1 MIQIGNRLAIGVAVA
16 ATLVVGAAVV
26 IPNLWENLDA
36 SEIMVIQSPLSGEL
50 NVYTEPGL
58 KWQGF
63 GKVTKYPRQAQYSF
77 CSEERVVDGKT
88 IIVQCDGTTSGAE
101 RLRFNDGG
109 HGLLNGAVNWEMPM
123 DTKSIIEIQKKFGS
137 AAGVESRAVGKMLD
151 SAAYL
156 AGPLMSSTESSG
168 ERRAELVQYIN
179 DQAENGVYVTRAKQE
194 MVKDVS
200 GNDKTAVTTEIVM
213 DEKGMPKRQ
222 QGSILSDFNIKLL
235 PLAINE
241 LKYDRIVEKQIAE
254 RQNATTQVQ
263 IAQANARRAEQD
275 AITTAKQGEASA
287 AKAKWEQET
296 IKAKEVTKAEQEL
309 EVATLQ
315 AKSAAQFKTE
325 QILRGE
331 GEAERKRLTMQADG
345 ALDKKLAAYVTVN
358 EAYAKAMGEYQ
369 GNWVPHVQMGGSE
382 SAGTGAQNMINL
394 MTIKAAKDLGLDM
407 EVAGKATTAARK

>member
-1 MIQIGNRLAIGVAVA
+1 
-16 ATLVVGAAVV
+16 
-26 IPNLWENLDA
+26 
-36 SEIMVIQSPLSGEL
+36 
-50 NVYTEPGL
+50 
-58 KWQGF
+58 
-63 GKVTKYPRQAQYSF
+63 
-77 CSEERVVDGKT
+77 
-88 IIVQCDGTTSGAE
+88 
-101 RLRFNDGG
+101 
-109 HGLLNGAVNWEMPM
+109 
-123 DTKSIIEIQKKFGS
+123 
-137 AAGVESRAVGKMLD
+137 
-151 SAAYL
+151 
-156 AGPLMSSTESSG
+156 
-168 ERRAELVQYIN
+168 
-179 DQAENGVYVTRAKQE
+179 
-194 MVKDVS
+194 
-200 GNDKTAVTTEIVM
+200 M

-241 LKYDRIVEKQIAE
+241 LKYDKIVEKQIAE

-296 IKAKEVTKAEQEL
+296 VKAKEVTKAEQEL

-315 AKSAAQFKTE
+315 AKSAVQFKTE